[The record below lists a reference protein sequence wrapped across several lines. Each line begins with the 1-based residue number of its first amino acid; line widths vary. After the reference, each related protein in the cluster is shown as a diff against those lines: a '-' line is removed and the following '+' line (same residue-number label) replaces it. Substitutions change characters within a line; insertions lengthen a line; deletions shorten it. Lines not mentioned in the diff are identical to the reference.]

1 MRDHVKELYEEIDSE
16 NDSQDIVLG
25 LKEKI
30 NALIDICRTRQEC
43 VDMLKNELY
52 KQKDIVRKANNIIEK
67 SNNNT

>member
-1 MRDHVKELYEEIDSE
+1 MRDHVKELYEEVDLE
-16 NDSQDIVLG
+16 NDPQDLVLG

-30 NALIDICRTRQEC
+30 NTLIDLCSKRQEC
-43 VDMLKNELY
+43 IEMLKNELY